1 VFKKETGGLMEM
13 VKTPSNS
20 NDEVRTVQV
29 HTYPP
34 MEDVVQEMRACQE
47 VLVNM
52 LSKRFPSEH
61 NLETLQYAQ
70 NALDGYCYVRPPY
83 RLWPGR
89 YVRYL
94 DMTDAYAMKLKLGG
108 FCVSDNGYTV
118 RIRRTFDNRTIS
130 VSRQNRL
137 FFMVINDTDVTR
149 IQMNALLN

>member
-1 VFKKETGGLMEM
+1 MEM

-34 MEDVVQEMRACQE
+34 MEDVVQEMRTCQE
-47 VLVNM
+47 VLVDM

-94 DMTDAYAMKLKLGG
+94 DMTEAYAMKLKLGG
-108 FCVSDNGYTV
+108 FCVSDNGYVVVIRGSNQRMV
-118 RIRRTFDNRTIS
+118 RLSRR
-130 VSRQNRL
+130 NRL

>member
-1 VFKKETGGLMEM
+1 MEM
-13 VKTPSNS
+13 VKTPSTS
-20 NDEVRTVQV
+20 NNDSVRTVKV

-47 VLVNM
+47 VLVSM

-70 NALDGYCYVRPPY
+70 KALDGYCYVRSPY

-89 YVRYL
+89 YVRFL
-94 DMTDAYAMKLKLGG
+94 DMTDAYAMNLKLGG

-118 RIRRTFDNRTIS
+118 RVRRTFDNRTIS
-130 VSRQNRL
+130 VPRRDRL

-149 IQMNALLN
+149 MQMNTLLN